1 MESPPKMRFFLI
13 FLLLCSFPG
22 YSSQETSTTLTI
34 DTCVKDL
41 SDLLNKIGEPYS
53 PPLPRAAG
61 ENTRK
66 TGFLHKKFISQNP
79 KKILPIFLNISKGK
93 ALADIM

>member
-1 MESPPKMRFFLI
+1 VVFLI
-13 FLLLCSFPG
+13 FLLLCSFLG

-41 SDLLNKIGEPYS
+41 LDLLNEIGEHYS

-61 ENTRK
+61 KNLRK
-66 TGFLHKKFISQNP
+66 TGFLHKKAYKSKNKINFSFFLDIP
-79 KKILPIFLNISKGK
+79 KGEPFMYII
-93 ALADIM
+93 

>member
-1 MESPPKMRFFLI
+1 
-13 FLLLCSFPG
+13 LLCSFPG

-41 SDLLNKIGEPYS
+41 SDLLNEIGERYS

-66 TGFLHKKFISQNP
+66 TGFLHKKAYRSKN
-79 KKILPIFLNISKGK
+79 KINFS
-93 ALADIM
+93 DFFEYS

>member
-1 MESPPKMRFFLI
+1 MESPPKMHFFKI

-41 SDLLNKIGEPYS
+41 SDLLNEIGERSS
-53 PPLPRAAG
+53 PPIPRVAG
-61 ENTRK
+61 KNTQK
-66 TGFLHKKFISQNP
+66 TGFLRKKIVSQNQKKFCRFFW
-79 KKILPIFLNISKGK
+79 IFLKERH
-93 ALADIM
+93 

>member
-1 MESPPKMRFFLI
+1 MVFLI

-41 SDLLNKIGEPYS
+41 SDLLNEIGERYS
-53 PPLPRAAG
+53 PPLLRAAG
-61 ENTRK
+61 KNTQK
-66 TGFLHKKFISQNP
+66 TGFLRKKAYKSKS
-79 KKILPIFLNISKGK
+79 KKN
-93 ALADIM
+93 LADSFGFF